1 MTSTDI
7 TATGTVTVT
16 VDDRI
21 YPPEFYD
28 RRRSGSG
35 SITRPSHVRRTDRPT
50 VPPYDPQQ
58 RPTLNDM
65 MARVYGA
72 RVVIAEQ
79 GSSVSSSVPAEQ
91 QPARRRKV
99 GRGGRRH
106 A

>member
-1 MTSTDI
+1 MTITD
-7 TATGTVTVT
+7 TPATVTVT
-16 VDDRI
+16 ADDRI

-35 SITRPSHVRRTDRPT
+35 SITRPSHIRRTDQSPL
-50 VPPYDPQQ
+50 PPYDPQQ
-58 RPTLNDM
+58 RPTLSDM

-72 RVVIAEQ
+72 RAIIAEQ
-79 GSSVSSSVPAEQ
+79 DSSVDLIVPAVQ